1 MSSPQND
8 TEAEYL
14 FPPPPINGS
23 ERLVPITS
31 WAEMFRETQ
40 ITSVE
45 FDAFWYES
53 VEGGVAYFFKWLSVP
68 RATVLVVWDKFKPTH
83 VECRS
88 VGDVLIPEADAAP
101 ILAEVVDLFRGAGFW
116 QDEAHH

>member
-1 MSSPQND
+1 MNSSRND
-8 TEAEYL
+8 TEAKYL

-40 ITSVE
+40 LTRVE
-45 FDAFWYES
+45 FDAFWYER
-53 VEGGVAYFFKWLSVP
+53 VEDGIAYFFKWLNVP
-68 RATVLVVWDKFKPTH
+68 RATVLVVWDDIKPTH
-83 VECRS
+83 IECRS
-88 VGDVLIPEADAAP
+88 AGDMIISEVDAAP

-116 QDEAHH
+116 EGEAHH